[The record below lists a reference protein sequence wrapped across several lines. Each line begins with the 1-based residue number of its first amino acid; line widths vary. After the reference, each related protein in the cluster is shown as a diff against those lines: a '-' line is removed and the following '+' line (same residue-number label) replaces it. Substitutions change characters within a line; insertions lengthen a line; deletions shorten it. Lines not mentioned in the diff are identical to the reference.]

1 MKKTFKDLIE
11 VINKLNFLLRQ
22 GESTKA
28 HKKLSKI
35 LSKFKPYI
43 DTYNDKLDEIKLEL
57 ASVDAKDNLILDE
70 KGGYTYSK
78 ANYKSLNDKIKDLL
92 NEELEIKV
100 IEVISPQ
107 GLEIYT
113 FLQDYLNGVEFV
125 EEEKEEEL

>member
-57 ASVDAKDNLILDE
+57 ASVDSKDNLILDE

-78 ANYKSLNDKIKDLL
+78 VNYKSLNDKIKDLL
-92 NEELEIKV
+92 NEELDIKV
-100 IEVISPQ
+100 IEVINPQ

-113 FLQDYLNGVEFV
+113 FLQDYLNGVDFV

>member
-28 HKKLSKI
+28 HKKISKI
-35 LSKFKPYI
+35 LGKFKPYI

-57 ASVDAKDNLILDE
+57 ASVDSKDNLILDE

-100 IEVISPQ
+100 IEVINPQ
-107 GLEIYT
+107 GLEKYT